1 MADGSTVVK
10 IYYNRNVYSITFDSG
25 EGTEVEAITGKYGSD
40 VTEPAEPTRTGYV
53 FSGWN
58 PSVPSTMP
66 LSGINVV
73 AEWTPASG
81 TEYKVEHW
89 LENANDTGYTKEST
103 DTLSGTTLDETE
115 AEANTY
121 EGFTVQPFS
130 QT

>member
-1 MADGSTVVK
+1 MPVNMPAH
-10 IYYNRNVYSITFDSG
+10 
-25 EGTEVEAITGKYGSD
+25 D
-40 VTEPAEPTRTGYV
+40 VTV
-53 FSGWN
+53 
-58 PSVPSTMP
+58 
-66 LSGINVV
+66 I

-89 LENANDTGYTKEST
+89 LENANDTGYTKETT
-103 DTLSGTTLDETE
+103 DTLSGTTLEQTE